1 MTDQELEA
9 LRFPIGRLEPRT
21 DLTDREREELIL
33 EIASMPMAL
42 LDVVRP
48 MSDEQLDTPYRE
60 GGWTVRQVV
69 HHLADSH
76 INGYVRFKL
85 GMTEDSPAIKGYDQN
100 LWGSLDDART
110 APVELSL
117 MLLGALHER
126 WAMWLQ
132 SLQPQDFQR
141 TVQHPE
147 FGEVSLEI
155 NLQIYSWHG
164 LHHLTHIRALR
175 DRESWE

>member
-1 MTDQELEA
+1 MTDQEMEA
-9 LRFPIGRLEPRT
+9 LRFPTGRCEPRT
-21 DLTDREREELIL
+21 DVSDDERQTLIL

-48 MSDEQLDTPYRE
+48 LSDEQLDTPYRE

-76 INGYVRFKL
+76 MNGYVRFKL
-85 GMTEDSPAIKGYDQN
+85 GMTEDAPEIKTYDQDG
-100 LWGSLDDART
+100 WGSLEDART

-126 WAMWLQ
+126 WALWLHG
-132 SLQPQDFQR
+132 LDPQDFER
-141 TVQHPE
+141 TVQHPD
-147 FGEVSLEI
+147 FGEISLDI
-155 NLQIYSWHG
+155 NLQIYAWHG

-175 DRESWE
+175 DREGWE